1 MSAHGDFA
9 MSTMNDLRPVSTRP
23 GSICFVSVRAC
34 APAALCLA
42 LAACN
47 PPPAPPEPAEPIA
60 QAASGPSAAA
70 GPDKAVD
77 AALAGTDAV
86 AVVHHPARDPEGF
99 DRKALAGAFAGTLP
113 CADCPGIDTTL
124 RIEGDGRFALAET
137 RQGGSDR
144 IETTGTWTV
153 DASGERLLLDPD
165 SKRESDRSFAIASS
179 SELQLLDDAGN
190 PHPGSGN
197 LSLRRN

>member
-1 MSAHGDFA
+1 MFA
-9 MSTMNDLRPVSTRP
+9 MNDLRRVSTCP
-23 GSICFVSVRAC
+23 SICAC
-34 APAALCLA
+34 ALAALCLA
-42 LAACN
+42 LAACS

-60 QAASGPSAAA
+60 QAAPGATAAA
-70 GPDKAVD
+70 GSEQAVD
-77 AALAGTDAV
+77 AALAGTDAL

-124 RIEGDGRFALAET
+124 RIDGDGRFALAET

-153 DASGERLLLDPD
+153 DAAGERLLLDPD
-165 SKRESDRSFAIASS
+165 SKRDSDRRFAIASG

-190 PHPGSGN
+190 PPAGSGN

>member
-1 MSAHGDFA
+1 MSA
-9 MSTMNDLRPVSTRP
+9 MNDLRPVSTRP
-23 GSICFVSVRAC
+23 SIRAC
-34 APAALCLA
+34 ALAALCLA
-42 LAACN
+42 LAACS

-60 QAASGPSAAA
+60 QAASGATPTA
-70 GPDKAVD
+70 GSDQAVD
-77 AALAGTDAV
+77 AALAGTDAL

-124 RIEGDGRFALAET
+124 RIDGDGRFALAET
-137 RQGGSDR
+137 RQDGSDR
-144 IETTGTWTV
+144 VETTGTWTI
-153 DASGERLLLDPD
+153 DASGDRLLLDPD
-165 SKRESDRSFAIASS
+165 SKGESDRRFAIASG

-190 PHPGSGN
+190 PAAGSGN